1 MKLNRVELD
10 PIDKVVERVGLD
22 LRVEYRNGSRWIEYK
37 NELRVNVS
45 TRAGRMA
52 ARAYALTYRA
62 EEPNELRG
70 EEVYNEI
77 IKLIGESE

>member
-1 MKLNRVELD
+1 MSEVKNYISGGKRVYIQNVGVNRILHYGDMFGDE
-10 PIDKVVERVGLD
+10 I
-22 LRVEYRNGSRWIEYK
+22 I
-37 NELRVNVS
+37 VNVS

-52 ARAYALTYRA
+52 ARAYALTYLA